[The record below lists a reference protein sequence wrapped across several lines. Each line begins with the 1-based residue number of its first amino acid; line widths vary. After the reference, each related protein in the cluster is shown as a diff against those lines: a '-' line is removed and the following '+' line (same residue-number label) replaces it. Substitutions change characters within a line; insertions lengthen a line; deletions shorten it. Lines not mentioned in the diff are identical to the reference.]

1 MRLNYVNIMKQPV
14 KISICSMVLSVL
26 TLIIIAGVFFYQ
38 ILGDH
43 SWYAYLLYAMLL
55 ILCLGVL
62 IYMPVSVSVDDEYL
76 CVNRSFWV
84 KRFPLA
90 DIKSIGFIRPPMKGM
105 RILGSGGWFGYWGWF
120 WTRELG
126 TYFCYYGKAS
136 DCFLVRLKN
145 GRMYMLGC
153 RNPRSIVN
161 YVSERIAGLP
171 KSE

>member
-62 IYMPVSVSVDDEYL
+62 IYMPVSVSVDDE
-76 CVNRSFWV
+76 
-84 KRFPLA
+84 
-90 DIKSIGFIRPPMKGM
+90 
-105 RILGSGGWFGYWGWF
+105 
-120 WTRELG
+120 
-126 TYFCYYGKAS
+126 
-136 DCFLVRLKN
+136 
-145 GRMYMLGC
+145 
-153 RNPRSIVN
+153 
-161 YVSERIAGLP
+161 
-171 KSE
+171 